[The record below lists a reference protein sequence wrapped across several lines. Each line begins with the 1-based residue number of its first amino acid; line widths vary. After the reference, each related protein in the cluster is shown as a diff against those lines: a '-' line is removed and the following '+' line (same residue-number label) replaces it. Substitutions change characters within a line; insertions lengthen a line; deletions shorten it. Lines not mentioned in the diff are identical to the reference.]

1 MASKKT
7 HVLFICTHNSCRSQM
22 AEGILNHVCSDY
34 YQAYSGG
41 IEKTRVHPLAIQVM
55 NEIDIDITNHYSK
68 HIDEFKDK
76 QFDIVVTVCDNA
88 KETCPFFPGKNVI
101 HKSFVDPGTVQGTD
115 KKRLCAFR
123 QVRDEIKQ
131 WILNE
136 FCDQERTFKQS
147 TEGNNG

>member
-1 MASKKT
+1 MLSEKT

-22 AEGILNHVCSDY
+22 AEAILNHVCSDRFK
-34 YQAYSGG
+34 AYSGG
-41 IEKTRVHPLAIQVM
+41 VKKTRVHHLAIQVM
-55 NEIDIDITNHYSK
+55 NEIDIDISHQYSK

-101 HKSFVDPGTVQGTD
+101 HKSFVDPGTVQGTA
-115 KKRLCAFR
+115 KKRLHAFR

-136 FCDQERTFKQS
+136 FCD
-147 TEGNNG
+147 